1 MAEEQALSVETNS
14 ADTEEKPGTPSE
26 NTVSFRDAETLKE
39 HSIDW
44 DLATG
49 DLLVRAAPWRTFR
62 WYKNQ
67 RHYSGTYWSSTNK
80 GHVIYE
86 SRLELARLLLAD
98 FDPTVTW
105 IVAQPF
111 LLKTVVNRR
120 QRSHIPDFLLM
131 TNDVPVVVDV
141 KPPWQLEK
149 PKVNF
154 TLDWA
159 RNLVDSRGWRNEVW
173 SGSDALVLRNVRFL
187 AGYRNPSLFDPTLL
201 DELRGMQLEGG
212 TLGQAFDAA
221 ASRPP
226 ALVRAAVLHMI
237 WNSEFAVD
245 LSTSLT
251 RSTIL
256 EIGPKK

>member
-1 MAEEQALSVETNS
+1 MAEKQAASVETNS
-14 ADTEEKPGTPSE
+14 VETLEDPGPPSE
-26 NTVSFRDAETLKE
+26 STVSFRDAETLKE

-44 DLATG
+44 SLATG
-49 DLLVRAAPWRTFR
+49 DLLGRAEPWRTFR
-62 WYKNQ
+62 WYRNQ
-67 RHYSGTYWSSTNK
+67 RHYSGTYWSSTNQ

-111 LLKTVVNRR
+111 LLKSVVNRR
-120 QRSHIPDFLLM
+120 QRSHIPDFLLI
-131 TNDVPVVVDV
+131 TNGVPAVLDV

-149 PKVNF
+149 PKVKF
-154 TLDWA
+154 TLDWT
-159 RNLVDSRGWRNEVW
+159 RQLVDPRGWRYEVW
-173 SGSDALVLRNVRFL
+173 SAPDAVELQNVRFL
-187 AGYRNPSLFDPTLL
+187 AGNRNPRLFDPALL
-201 DELRGMQLEGG
+201 DELREMQLEGS
-212 TLGQAFDAA
+212 TLGEAFDTA

-237 WNSEFAVD
+237 WNSELAVN
-245 LSTSLT
+245 LSTNLT

-256 EIGPKK
+256 EKGQKK